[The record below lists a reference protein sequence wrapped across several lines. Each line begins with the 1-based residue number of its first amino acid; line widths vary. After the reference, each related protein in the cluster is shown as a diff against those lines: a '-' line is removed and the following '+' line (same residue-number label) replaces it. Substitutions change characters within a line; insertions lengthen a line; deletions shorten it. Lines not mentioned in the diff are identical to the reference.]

1 MKEILMA
8 VLTATFLFA
17 PVSEASER
25 QMNKAEQ
32 HAVKVDSLTGRDYS
46 NNLGMYFKLIP
57 AGTFVMGSPSEEPGR
72 DSDESQHQVTL
83 SRSFYMQTTEVTQ
96 GQWQTVMDSN
106 PSHFSE
112 CGLDCPVERVSWEE
126 VQNFIAKLNQ
136 LTGRKYRLP
145 TEAEFEYAARA
156 GTTGALANG
165 ELKEIW
171 CEQDEKMN
179 DIGWYCGNAKD
190 KTHSVGLKK
199 ANPWGLY
206 DMHGNLWEWCQ
217 DTWAGDDYSTE
228 PVTDPF
234 GIRTKESD
242 GRVIRG
248 GSWHDYAWHA
258 RSANRDWTSPYY
270 RNEFV
275 GFRLVLSP

>member
-1 MKEILMA
+1 MKEILVA
-8 VLTATFLFA
+8 VLAIILLFA
-17 PVSEASER
+17 PVLEASGQ
-25 QMNKAEQ
+25 QMDKPEQ
-32 HAVKVDSLTGRDYS
+32 QAVTGSPPTGSDYS
-46 NNLGMYFKLIP
+46 NNLGMNFKLIP
-57 AGTFVMGSPSEEPGR
+57 AGTFVMGSPGNEPGR

-96 GQWQTVMDSN
+96 GQWKAVMGSN
-106 PSHFSE
+106 KSNFSE

-126 VQNFIAKLNQ
+126 VQDFIAKLNQ
-136 LTGRKYRLP
+136 LSGLKYRLP

-165 ELKEIW
+165 ELTEIW
-171 CEQDEKMN
+171 CEEDKNMN
-179 DIGWYCGNAKD
+179 EIGWYCGNAKD

-199 ANPWGLY
+199 ANAWGLY

-217 DTWAGDDYSTE
+217 DSWDGADYSTE
-228 PVTDPF
+228 PVIDPLS
-234 GIRTKESD
+234 TKSTD

-248 GSWHDYAWHA
+248 GSWHDYAWHT
-258 RSANRDWTSPYY
+258 RSANRDWCVFHY

>member
-1 MKEILMA
+1 MKEILVA
-8 VLTATFLFA
+8 VLATTFLFA
-17 PVSEASER
+17 PALEASDR
-25 QMNKAEQ
+25 QMAKPEQ
-32 HAVKVDSLTGRDYS
+32 QAVKADLPTGRDYS
-46 NNLGMYFKLIP
+46 NNLGMLFKLIP
-57 AGTFVMGSPSEEPGR
+57 AGTFVMGSPSNEPGR

-96 GQWQTVMDSN
+96 GQWQKVMGSN
-106 PSHFSE
+106 KSSFSE

-126 VQNFIAKLNQ
+126 VQDFIAKLNQ
-136 LTGRKYRLP
+136 LSGLKYRLP

-156 GTTGALANG
+156 GTTGALSNG
-165 ELKEIW
+165 ELTEIW
-171 CEQDEKMN
+171 CEEDEKMN
-179 DIGWYCGNAKD
+179 EVGWYCGNAKD

-199 ANPWGLY
+199 ANAWGLY

-217 DTWAGDDYSTE
+217 DSWDGADYSTE
-228 PVTDPF
+228 PVIDPLSAKS
-234 GIRTKESD
+234 TD

-248 GSWHDYAWHA
+248 GSWHDYAWHT
-258 RSANRDWTSPYY
+258 RSANRDWCVFHY